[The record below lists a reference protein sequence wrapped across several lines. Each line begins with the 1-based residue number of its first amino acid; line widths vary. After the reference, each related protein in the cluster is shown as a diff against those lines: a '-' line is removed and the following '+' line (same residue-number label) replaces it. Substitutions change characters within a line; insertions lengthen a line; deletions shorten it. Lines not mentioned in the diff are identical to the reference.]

1 MALMADGQGRLT
13 SSIREL
19 ARWTELSPTT
29 VWRSLKRLREAH
41 LIRVVTVGN
50 GDRESV
56 WEIRWKVFPQGPVP
70 PLRTPRVQ
78 AQEEHKASE
87 TGSSPSP
94 TWKNA
99 QMPTQ
104 SEETTQR
111 TLREVV
117 RDRRRLD
124 IRAGPG
130 SVARTL
136 AELRDALGS
145 WTGSRLQAAGV
156 CPADALLAPADF
168 AMDLTSEIQT
178 AFAVALWRKCRQGTY
193 LAAWNAANDELIA
206 TIEAMPEEGPE
217 GRLAQ
222 VAQALREGERAGLF
236 AWIAFLVN
244 EVFAPHQRRIARE
257 LNSLAAA
264 EERLRER
271 IACERDRLCS
281 AQARELLARARR
293 HPELVDGGETHL
305 VPAESRWARVALARR
320 VRPPIRDPE
329 DLDGRRAAILA
340 RLEEVQRDRR

>member
-1 MALMADGQGRLT
+1 MARTAIRPKPGERSPIPGGEERAGTQALRLDPRLPAVLVNPKSGDPAPEATRTVFAAMALMADGQGRLT

-168 AMDLTSEIQT
+168 AIRPSRMCARTQRMS
-178 AFAVALWRKCRQGTY
+178 
-193 LAAWNAANDELIA
+193 AAAASS
-206 TIEAMPEEGPE
+206 PS
-217 GRLAQ
+217 
-222 VAQALREGERAGLF
+222 LRASSRSPRERA
-236 AWIAFLVN
+236 
-244 EVFAPHQRRIARE
+244 
-257 LNSLAAA
+257 
-264 EERLRER
+264 
-271 IACERDRLCS
+271 
-281 AQARELLARARR
+281 
-293 HPELVDGGETHL
+293 
-305 VPAESRWARVALARR
+305 
-320 VRPPIRDPE
+320 
-329 DLDGRRAAILA
+329 
-340 RLEEVQRDRR
+340 